1 MIYVNVKPDGE
12 ILFETGTVEQA
23 VEMIRLMRI
32 ENDRKAE
39 SENGSVPPV
48 ETKPKRKPKH
58 KAKQDEF
65 FGQDEKP
72 SLTPQLQE
80 TLDWLREGNEVGHSS
95 HDIAVGMD
103 IKMHAAYYRVQQ
115 LVRKGY
121 LRQDEDKFYYVIEGD

>member
-1 MIYVNVKPDGE
+1 MIYAIVKPDGE
-12 ILFETGTVEQA
+12 VGFEAETVDEA
-23 VEMIRLMRI
+23 IEMIRLMRI
-32 ENDRKAE
+32 ENAADKAE
-39 SENGSVPPV
+39 ESKNGLGRPAKL
-48 ETKPKRKPKH
+48 KPKPK
-58 KAKQDEF
+58 KVA
-65 FGQDEKP
+65 QDEKP